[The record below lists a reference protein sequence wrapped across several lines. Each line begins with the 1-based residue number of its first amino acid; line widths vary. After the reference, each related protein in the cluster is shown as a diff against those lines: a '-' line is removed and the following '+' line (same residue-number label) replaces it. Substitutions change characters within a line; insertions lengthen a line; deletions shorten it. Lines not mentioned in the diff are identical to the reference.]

1 MLNTPKQ
8 CASFL
13 TRCIATK
20 DLQFGRVLHSY
31 FIKTSFILN
40 SFISNRLVELYSKC
54 NSIESAQKAFDDLPE
69 KNNFSWNTIISG
81 YSKNGLFDHA
91 HQLLDKMP
99 EPDIVSYNSVV
110 SGLAHYGFYSES
122 LCFFKKMQTVCSGF
136 GLFLDEYTIVSA
148 VSSCAVL
155 GSKNLLQQLHSV
167 AVVLGLEYDV
177 VICNSLIDGYGKC
190 GHPDLSYS
198 IFARMPERDIVSWT
212 SMVSAYVR
220 VSRME
225 DAYLVFKQMPVKNS
239 VSWTALITGF
249 SQNGEGIEALNLFD
263 QMQKDEVP
271 PSAFTYV
278 AVLGAC
284 ADLALVEKGKQL
296 HCRIIKSNTRVPL
309 MNSFIYNALINMYCK
324 CGNIRSARL
333 VFERMPK
340 KNDVSW
346 NSIINGLAYNGHNE
360 ESLAVFERM
369 IIAKV
374 KPNEVTFLGV
384 LSACCHTGLVD
395 EGMRILNLMT
405 KHGLKPRPEHYAIMI
420 DLLGRK
426 NRLNDAVELIE
437 RAPAVSDH
445 VGMWGA
451 LLGACRVHGNTE
463 LARKAAEMLFKLE
476 PSNAARYVMLSNVY
490 AAGKRWDDSRH
501 VRRLMGEKGL
511 RKDAGL
517 SWIEVK
523 NIRHE
528 FVAKDMSHSF
538 REHIYE
544 VIHELV
550 DQMSEVGYSPCVE
563 IGLEEDEL
571 CDYDPG
577 FFMT

>member
-1 MLNTPKQ
+1 MLNAPKQ

-13 TRCIATK
+13 THCIATK
-20 DLQFGRVLHSY
+20 DLQFGRVLHSH

-54 NSIESAQKAFDDLPE
+54 NFIESAQKAFDDLPE
-69 KNNFSWNTIISG
+69 KNSFSWNTIISG

-91 HQLLDKMP
+91 HQLLDKLP

-110 SGLAHYGFYSES
+110 SGLAHYGFFTDS
-122 LCFFKKMQTVCSGF
+122 LSFFKKMQNVCTGF

-155 GSKNLLQQLHSV
+155 GSKNMLQQLHSV
-167 AVVLGLEYDV
+167 VIMLGLEYDV
-177 VICNSLIDGYGKC
+177 VVCNALIDGYGKC

-212 SMVSAYVR
+212 SMVSAYAR
-220 VSRME
+220 ASRME
-225 DAYLVFKQMPVKNS
+225 DACLVFQQMPVKNS

-249 SQNGEGIEALNLFD
+249 SQNGGGIEALNLFD
-263 QMQKDEVP
+263 RMQKDEVP

-278 AVLGAC
+278 AVFGAC
-284 ADLALVEKGKQL
+284 ADLALIEKGKQL
-296 HCRIIKSNTRVPL
+296 HGRIIRSNTRVPL

-324 CGNIRSARL
+324 CGNMRSARL
-333 VFERMPK
+333 VFERMPE

-360 ESLAVFERM
+360 ESVEMFERM
-369 IIAKV
+369 IVSK
-374 KPNEVTFLGV
+374 
-384 LSACCHTGLVD
+384 SLVD

-405 KHGLKPRPEHYAIMI
+405 KHGLKPRPEHCAIMI

-451 LLGACRVHGNTE
+451 LLGACRVHGNTD

-550 DQMSEVGYSPCVE
+550 DQMSEVGYCPCVE

-571 CDYDPG
+571 SDYDPAVKSS
-577 FFMT
+577 TSTNL